1 MYEHLNIPE
10 KGKIDNTIYKKMF
23 IENTDLSKADK
34 KIISE
39 VIHKI
44 IWRYSLKEETCY
56 IRAYSDGE
64 HDYPEIELIEVELSK
79 AVKEQRIAEII
90 MHAIP
95 YPMILLM
102 KHDDNVRIW
111 VSHQRTSQADRDRNV
126 LEELISTAWLKPD
139 AMKEFLDFGRFRQ
152 DNCYVLYSDI
162 IDSISL
168 YNARDIVTEDV
179 TGAEARQLIAK
190 REQIQKQITSL
201 KAQMKKET
209 QFNRKVELNIEIKK
223 LDRTAETAVS

>member
-1 MYEHLNIPE
+1 MYEHLNFPQ

-23 IENTDLSKADK
+23 IENADLSKADK
-34 KIISE
+34 KILSE

-56 IRAYSDGE
+56 IRPYSDGE
-64 HDYPEIELIEVELSK
+64 HDYSEIELIEVELNK

-102 KHDDNVRIW
+102 KHDEKVRIW
-111 VSHQRTSQADRDRNV
+111 VSHQRTSQADSDRNV

-139 AMKEFLDFGRFRQ
+139 AMKDFLDFSRTTAMCFIQ
-152 DNCYVLYSDI
+152 
-162 IDSISL
+162 IS
-168 YNARDIVTEDV
+168 
-179 TGAEARQLIAK
+179 
-190 REQIQKQITSL
+190 
-201 KAQMKKET
+201 
-209 QFNRKVELNIEIKK
+209 
-223 LDRTAETAVS
+223 

>member
-126 LEELISTAWLKPD
+126 LEELISTAWLKPN

-223 LDRTAETAVS
+223 LEKELH

>member
-223 LDRTAETAVS
+223 LEKELH

>member
-1 MYEHLNIPE
+1 MYEHLNIPQ

-23 IENTDLSKADK
+23 IENADLSKADK
-34 KIISE
+34 KILSE

-56 IRAYSDGE
+56 IRPYADDE
-64 HDYPEIELIEVELSK
+64 HDYPEIELIEVELNK

-102 KHDDNVRIW
+102 KHDEKVRIW
-111 VSHQRTSQADRDRNV
+111 ISHQRTSQADSDRNV

-139 AMKEFLDFGRFRQ
+139 AMKEFLDFSRFRK
-152 DNCYVLYSDI
+152 DDCYVLYSDI

-168 YNARDIVTEDV
+168 YNAKDIITEDM
-179 TGAEARQLIAK
+179 TGAEARMLVAK

-223 LDRTAETAVS
+223 LEKELY

>member
-1 MYEHLNIPE
+1 MYEHLNIPQ

-23 IENTDLSKADK
+23 IENADLSKADK
-34 KIISE
+34 KILSE

-56 IRAYSDGE
+56 IRPYSDDE
-64 HDYPEIELIEVELSK
+64 HDYPEIELIEVELNK

-102 KHDDNVRIW
+102 KHDEKVRIW
-111 VSHQRTSQADRDRNV
+111 VSHQRISQADSDRNV

-139 AMKEFLDFGRFRQ
+139 AMKDFLDFGRFRQ
-152 DNCYVLYSDI
+152 DDCYVLYSDI

-168 YNARDIVTEDV
+168 YNARDIITEDV
-179 TGAEARQLIAK
+179 TGAEARQFLAK

-223 LDRTAETAVS
+223 LEKELQQL

>member
-1 MYEHLNIPE
+1 MYEHLNIPQ

-23 IENTDLSKADK
+23 IENADLSKADK
-34 KIISE
+34 KILSE
-39 VIHKI
+39 VTHKI

-56 IRAYSDGE
+56 IRPYSDNE
-64 HDYPEIELIEVELSK
+64 HDYPEIELIEVELNK

-102 KHDDNVRIW
+102 KHDEKVRIW
-111 VSHQRTSQADRDRNV
+111 ISHQRTSQADSDRNV

-139 AMKEFLDFGRFRQ
+139 AMKDFLDFSRFRQ
-152 DNCYVLYSDI
+152 DNCYVLYADI

-168 YNARDIVTEDV
+168 YNARDIITEDV
-179 TGAEARQLIAK
+179 TGAEARQFLAK

-223 LDRTAETAVS
+223 LEKELH

>member
-1 MYEHLNIPE
+1 MYEHLNIPQ

-23 IENTDLSKADK
+23 IENADLSKADK
-34 KIISE
+34 KILSK

-56 IRAYSDGE
+56 IRSYSDDE
-64 HDYPEIELIEVELSK
+64 HDYPEIEMIEVELNK

-95 YPMILLM
+95 YPMILFM
-102 KHDDNVRIW
+102 KHDEKVRVWI
-111 VSHQRTSQADRDRNV
+111 SHQRTSQADSDRNV

-139 AMKEFLDFGRFRQ
+139 AMKDFLDFSRFRQ
-152 DNCYVLYSDI
+152 DNCYVLYADI

-168 YNARDIVTEDV
+168 YNARDIITEDV
-179 TGAEARQLIAK
+179 TGAEARQFLAK

-223 LDRTAETAVS
+223 LEKEL

>member
-23 IENTDLSKADK
+23 IENADLSKTDR
-34 KIISE
+34 KILSE

-56 IRAYSDGE
+56 IRSYSDDE
-64 HDYPEIELIEVELSK
+64 HDYPEIELIEVELNK

-102 KHDDNVRIW
+102 KHDEKIRIW
-111 VSHQRTSQADRDRNV
+111 VSHQRTSQADSDRNV
-126 LEELISTAWLKPD
+126 LEEMISTAWLKPD
-139 AMKEFLDFGRFRQ
+139 AMKDFIDFSRFRQ
-152 DNCYVLYSDI
+152 DDCYVLYSDI

-168 YNARDIVTEDV
+168 YNARDIVTENV
-179 TGAEARQLIAK
+179 TGAEARMLVAK

-223 LDRTAETAVS
+223 LEKELQC